1 MSDPDLDALAEGLAE
16 FDVPENP
23 GGRSAKEERI
33 IAGFEEIQRFVA
45 RHGRAPLHGEDRDI
59 FERLYAVRL
68 DRLRA
73 LPECRAVLE
82 PLDHQGLLG
91 VAPTVG
97 PDGDAI
103 DLEELEAA
111 LSDGDDLTRLRHVR
125 ATTEKRAAE
134 DIAHRKP
141 CTDFDDFAP
150 LFERVRREMKDGTR
164 YASPLEKRGEMNIDL
179 IQEGQFFIVGG
190 QIAYIAAVGKEF
202 TTDYDRTDSRLR
214 VIYDNGTESD
224 VLLRSFQRAFYRDD
238 AARVIS
244 NPEIGPLFGDE
255 PAEDDSKTGT
265 IYVLRSRS
273 DNPVVTANRDILHK
287 IGVTGTKIETRVAS
301 ASLDPTFLLAEVEI
315 VATYTLYN
323 INRVKLENLIHRV
336 FDSAQLDIAITDRF
350 GNPVRPRE
358 WFLVPFFV
366 IDEAVGRIKDGSIT
380 EYVYDPKAAKLMKVG
395 KVGMRSNTADA

>member
-16 FDVPENP
+16 FDVPDKP
-23 GGRSAKEERI
+23 GGRPAKEERI
-33 IAGFEEIQRFVA
+33 IAGFEDIQRFVE

-73 LPECRAVLE
+73 LPECRAVLG

-91 VAPTVG
+91 GAPTVG
-97 PDGDAI
+97 SGDAI

-111 LSDGDDLTRLRHVR
+111 LSDGNDVTRLRYVR
-125 ATTEKRAAE
+125 ATAEKRAAE
-134 DIAHRKP
+134 DIAQRKP
-141 CTDFDDFAP
+141 CTNFEDFAP
-150 LFERVRREMKDGTR
+150 LFERVRRELKDGTR
-164 YASPLEKRGEMNIDL
+164 YAAPLEKRGEMNIDL
-179 IQEGQFFIVGG
+179 IQGGQFFIVGG
-190 QIAYIAAVGKEF
+190 QIAYIAEVGKEF
-202 TTDYDRTDSRLR
+202 TTQYDRKDSRLR

-224 VLLRSFQRAFYRDD
+224 VLLRSFQRAFYRDE

-265 IYVLRSRS
+265 IYVLRSKS
-273 DNPVVTANRDILHK
+273 ANPVVAANRDVLHK
-287 IGVTGTKIETRVAS
+287 IGVTGTKIETRIAS

-315 VATYTLYN
+315 VATYALYN

-336 FDSAQLDIAITDRF
+336 FDSAQLDIEIADRF

-380 EYVYDPKAAKLMKVG
+380 DYVYDPRAAKLVKVG
-395 KVGMRSNTADA
+395 QPPSQDRA

>member
-16 FDVPENP
+16 FDVPDKP
-23 GGRSAKEERI
+23 GGRPAREERI
-33 IAGFEEIQRFVA
+33 IAGFEDIQRFVEQ
-45 RHGRAPLHGEDRDI
+45 HGSAPLHGEDRDI
-59 FERLYAVRL
+59 FERLFAVRL

-82 PLDHQGLLG
+82 PLDRQGLLG
-91 VAPTVG
+91 GAPTVG
-97 PDGDAI
+97 SGGDAI
-103 DLEELEAA
+103 DLDELEAA
-111 LSDGDDLTRLRHVR
+111 LSDGNDVTQLRHVR
-125 ATTEKRAAE
+125 ATTDKRAAE
-134 DIAHRKP
+134 DIAHRTP
-141 CTDFDDFAP
+141 CKDFDDFAP
-150 LFERVRREMKDGTR
+150 LFERVRRELKDGTR

-179 IQEGQFFIVGG
+179 IQEGQFFVVGG
-190 QIAYIAAVGKEF
+190 QVAYIAAVGKEF
-202 TTDYDRTDSRLR
+202 TTEYDRKDSRLR

-255 PAEDDSKTGT
+255 PADDDPKTGT
-265 IYVLRSRS
+265 IYVLRSKS
-273 DNPVVTANRDILHK
+273 DNPVIAANRDILHK
-287 IGVTGTKIETRVAS
+287 IGVTGSRIEARLAS
-301 ASLDPTFLLAEVEI
+301 ASVDPTFLLAEVEI

-336 FDSAQLDIAITDRF
+336 FDTAQLDIGITDRF

-366 IDEAVGRIKDGSIT
+366 IDEAVERIKDGSIT
-380 EYVYDPKAAKLMKVG
+380 EYVYDPKAAKLVRVG
-395 KVGMRSNTADA
+395 NVETRSRTADA

>member
-1 MSDPDLDALAEGLAE
+1 MSDPDLDALAAGLAE
-16 FDVPENP
+16 FDVPDKPN
-23 GGRSAKEERI
+23 GRPAKEERI
-33 IAGFEEIQRFVA
+33 IAGFEDIQRFVEE
-45 RHGRAPLHGEDRDI
+45 HGRAPLHGEERDI

-82 PLDHQGLLG
+82 ALDHQGLLG
-91 VAPTVG
+91 GAPTVG
-97 PDGDAI
+97 SGNAI

-111 LSDGDDLTRLRHVR
+111 LSDGDDVTRLRHVR
-125 ATTEKRAAE
+125 ATTDKRAAE
-134 DIAHRKP
+134 DIAQRKP
-141 CTDFDDFAP
+141 CADFDDFAP
-150 LFERVRREMKDGTR
+150 LFERVRRELKDGTR
-164 YASPLEKRGEMNIDL
+164 YAAPLEKRGEMNIDL

-190 QIAYIAAVGKEF
+190 QIAYIAEVGKEF
-202 TTDYDRTDSRLR
+202 TTQYDRKDSRLR

-244 NPEIGPLFGDE
+244 NPEIGPLFGNE

-265 IYVLRSRS
+265 IYVLRSKS
-273 DNPVVTANRDILHK
+273 DNPVVAANRDILHK

-315 VATYTLYN
+315 LATYTLYN

-336 FDSAQLDIAITDRF
+336 FDSAQLDIEVTDRF

-380 EYVYDPKAAKLMKVG
+380 DYVYDPKAAKLVKVG
-395 KVGMRSNTADA
+395 PLPSRERA